1 MGRFVKEMEKE
12 SVCKAHVIVVPYH
25 GQGHI
30 NPMVQFAKR
39 LASKGI
45 KITIAT
51 TASTAKTMERTSDLF
66 PVVSMYDDITEGG
79 VAGPGGFKGFLDR
92 FEARGLKKLT
102 EIVVKYENT
111 DHPIKCLVHDA
122 DMMWASSVAT
132 ELGIA
137 RAAFFTQ
144 SCAAIGTYYPM
155 HCDLSGTEVP
165 LPAFAI
171 PGLPE
176 DSPLVITWF

>member
-1 MGRFVKEMEKE
+1 MEKE

-66 PVVSMYDDITEGG
+66 SVVSMYDDITEGG

-92 FEARGLKKLT
+92 FEASGLKKLT